1 MRRHDKEIT
10 DRGSIDTIIRK
21 ARVCRIALC
30 DGTTPYLV
38 PMCFGYDG
46 RSLFLHSANEGRKID
61 VLRQNPKVCFEF
73 ETDCEVLP
81 SDKPCS
87 FSMRYRSVVGSGR
100 TVFVEDLES
109 RHHALQLILRQYSD
123 ETFIL
128 SDKALENIVIIRVDI
143 EGITGKQSRV

>member
-10 DRGSIDTIIRK
+10 DRGLIDSIIAK

-46 RSLFLHSANEGRKID
+46 RNIYIHSAKEGRKID
-61 VLRQNPKVCFEF
+61 VLKRNPHVCFEF
-73 ETDCEVLP
+73 ESDCEVKP

-87 FSMRYRSVVGSGR
+87 FSMRYRSVIGFGR
-100 TVFVEDLES
+100 TCFVEDMEE
-109 RHHALQLILRQYSD
+109 RHQAIQLILGHYSD
-123 ETFIL
+123 ETFVLGDNELKGI
-128 SDKALENIVIIRVDI
+128 IVIRVDI
-143 EGITGKQSRV
+143 DEITGKQSGY